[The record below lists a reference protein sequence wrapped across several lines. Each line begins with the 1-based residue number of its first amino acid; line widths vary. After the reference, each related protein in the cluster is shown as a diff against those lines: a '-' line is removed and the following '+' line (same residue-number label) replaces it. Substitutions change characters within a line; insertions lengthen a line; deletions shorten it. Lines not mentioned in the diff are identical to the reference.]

1 MSTIQNIL
9 QLSQELINF
18 KEEKFLET
26 IAWSLLCFA
35 CWIILP
41 HLQFKYKLLSRL
53 FGNDQGRANDFLAYF
68 LVYTGVLRNEA
79 FKVAL
84 ENNVKI
90 SYGNFELPIFIASYI
105 AIVYGILLVAGSFYR
120 LGMRNMYFGDHF
132 GFLFKEKITA
142 FPYNHTKDPQYV
154 GTTSF
159 GIGYSLLNYSPSGVF
174 LTLLVYIL
182 YKILNLVED
191 RKLKIFYPDSSK
203 KE

>member
-1 MSTIQNIL
+1 MQAIQNIL
-9 QLSQELINF
+9 ELSQEYINF
-18 KEEKFLET
+18 KEEKFIET
-26 IAWSLLCFA
+26 LAWSFLCFA

-41 HLQFKYKLLSRL
+41 HLQFKYKLLSRF

-79 FKVAL
+79 FKVAM
-84 ENNVKI
+84 ENNIKI
-90 SYGNFELPIFIASYI
+90 SFGKYELPVLVASYI
-105 AIVYGILLVAGSFYR
+105 SIAYGLLLIAGSFYR

-154 GTTSF
+154 GLTLF
-159 GIGYSLLNYSPSGVF
+159 GIGYSLVHHSPAGIF
-174 LTLLVYIL
+174 LTLFVFIL

-191 RKLKIFYPDSSK
+191 RKLKIFYPDSNK